1 MKFSIKHEIKGRLRV
16 HIYQKGAMTLR
27 QADLLQY
34 YLGTLCGVESAKVYE
49 RTADAVVVYKGD
61 RQDILESICRFTYE
75 DEGLKELVPSA
86 SGRALNR
93 EYKEKLIQ
101 RVMIRAATK
110 VFFPGWLRAAYTAV
124 SAVRYVYR
132 GLCCLLQG
140 RLEVEVLDA
149 TAISVSIIRRDFD
162 TAGSVMF
169 LLGIGGLLELSLIHI

>member
-101 RVMIRAATK
+101 REIGRAH
-110 VFFPGWLRAAYTAV
+110 V
-124 SAVRYVYR
+124 
-132 GLCCLLQG
+132 
-140 RLEVEVLDA
+140 
-149 TAISVSIIRRDFD
+149 
-162 TAGSVMF
+162 
-169 LLGIGGLLELSLIHI
+169 